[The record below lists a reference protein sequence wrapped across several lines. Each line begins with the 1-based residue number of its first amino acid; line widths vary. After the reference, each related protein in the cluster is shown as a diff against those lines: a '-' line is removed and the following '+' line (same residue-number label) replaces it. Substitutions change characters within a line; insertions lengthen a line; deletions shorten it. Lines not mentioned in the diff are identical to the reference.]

1 MAISNPQP
9 ASINGVTYDLLGVS
23 LAMSTIVH
31 QDEMKLS
38 IAVTFTPYR
47 NGDAGPEI
55 LEEGKTV
62 MVYGDAFAAATEDPH
77 LAQFLGIL
85 EAAAQ
90 RFVDARV

>member
-1 MAISNPQP
+1 MAIKNPQP
-9 ASINGVTYDLLGVS
+9 PQINGVSYDLFGVS

-47 NGDAGPEI
+47 NGENGPEL
-55 LEEGKTV
+55 LEEGRTV
-62 MVYGDAFAAATEDPH
+62 LVYGDAIAAATEDPH

>member
-1 MAISNPQP
+1 MAINNPRP
-9 ASINGVTYDLLGVS
+9 IVINGLSYDLLGVS

-55 LEEGKTV
+55 LDEGKTV
-62 MVYGDAFAAATEDPH
+62 MVYGDALAAAQQDPH

>member
-1 MAISNPQP
+1 MAIKNPQP
-9 ASINGVTYDLLGVS
+9 PQINGVTYDLLGVS

-47 NGDAGPEI
+47 EGENGPEL

-62 MVYGDAFAAATEDPH
+62 LVYGDAVGAAATDPV

>member
-9 ASINGVTYDLLGVS
+9 ASINGIIYDLLGVQ

-31 QDEMKLS
+31 DDEMKLS

-47 NGDAGPEI
+47 DSEDGPEI
-55 LEEGKTV
+55 LQEGQSSL
-62 MVYGDAFAAATEDPH
+62 VYGDALGAAESDPA
-77 LAQFLGIL
+77 LARFLGIL

-90 RFVDARV
+90 RFVNERV